1 MRESDNIDNYTLSD
15 LFSRLPFFFHEMT
28 ILKDKILEG
37 QQYKIALNYHAY
49 YTKYVIIF
57 RWVFETYFI
66 SLTRSVERF
75 SLSIEFDD
83 ENDDNLMGEQSSLK
97 KGFLAFV
104 IVDELIHMKRKW
116 LCISFEGWSC
126 DKLYYLI
133 RDILC
138 KQYFYEK
145 LFLTTTIHIN
155 LA

>member
-1 MRESDNIDNYTLSD
+1 
-15 LFSRLPFFFHEMT
+15 
-28 ILKDKILEG
+28 
-37 QQYKIALNYHAY
+37 
-49 YTKYVIIF
+49 
-57 RWVFETYFI
+57 
-66 SLTRSVERF
+66 
-75 SLSIEFDD
+75 
-83 ENDDNLMGEQSSLK
+83 MGEQSSLK

-145 LFLTTTIHIN
+145 LKVFSCCYHQQKSGLIDNIQFIK
-155 LA
+155 LYL

>member
-1 MRESDNIDNYTLSD
+1 M
-15 LFSRLPFFFHEMT
+15 
-28 ILKDKILEG
+28 G
-37 QQYKIALNYHAY
+37 
-49 YTKYVIIF
+49 
-57 RWVFETYFI
+57 FETYFI

-75 SLSIEFDD
+75 LLSIEFDD

-116 LCISFEGWSC
+116 LCIRFEGWSC

-145 LFLTTTIHIN
+145 LKVFSYCYHQQKSILIDNIQFFIILVLGCNCTTSTSDLRLTRPCIHMN
-155 LA
+155 

>member
-1 MRESDNIDNYTLSD
+1 
-15 LFSRLPFFFHEMT
+15 MT

-75 SLSIEFDD
+75 LLSIEFDD

-138 KQYFYEK
+138 KQC
-145 LFLTTTIHIN
+145 FLY
-155 LA
+155 